1 MSSSLGKS
9 DLQNKA
15 LPWAV
20 IVAGPTCSGK
30 SYLSLKIAEA
40 LQGTIINAD
49 AMQCYRDLRI
59 ITTRPSEE
67 DEACV
72 PHRLYGVLPWDQTG
86 NAGWWREQAISEMQQ
101 VWDQQRLPILCGGT
115 GMYFHSLVH
124 GIAMIPEPSAEA
136 REEARRLID
145 TEGAPFLHES
155 LLKVDP
161 QTAEKLNPT
170 DSQRVARAW
179 EVWRS
184 TGKGLKYWQQEAHI
198 PGINCHF
205 IVIRLAPERALLKE
219 AVAQRFMAMV
229 EEGAVEEVEA
239 FLNASPPVQAPLRRA
254 LGVPEF
260 AAYLS
265 GEITISE
272 AIEQA
277 VRNTQRYIKRQETWF
292 SNRVLAPA
300 EQVCTFNS
308 RIDYKLKFSESF
320 IEKSILFINS
330 FIDV

>member
-1 MSSSLGKS
+1 MSGSLELSNSK
-9 DLQNKA
+9 NKQ

-30 SYLSLKIAEA
+30 SYLSIKIAQA

-49 AMQCYRDLRI
+49 AMQCYRNLRI
-59 ITTRPSEE
+59 ITTRPSIK
-67 DEACV
+67 DEAAV

-86 NAGWWREQAISEMQQ
+86 NAGWWREQAFSELQQ
-101 VWDQQRLPILCGGT
+101 VWAEKRLPILCGGT
-115 GMYFHSLVH
+115 GMYFHSLIH
-124 GIAMIPEPSAEA
+124 GIALIPEPSVEA
-136 REEARRLID
+136 REEARRLIEV
-145 TEGAPFLHES
+145 EGAPFVHES

-161 QTAEKLNPT
+161 QTAKTLNPT

-179 EVWRS
+179 EVWLS
-184 TGKGLKYWQQEAHI
+184 TGKGLKYWQQEAHL
-198 PGINCHF
+198 PGIECNF
-205 IVIRLAPERALLKE
+205 VVIRLAPERALLKE
-219 AVAQRFMAMV
+219 AVAERFNAMV
-229 EEGAVEEVEA
+229 EEGAVEEVA
-239 FLNASPPVQAPLRRA
+239 DFLKANPPVQAPLRRA

-265 GEITISE
+265 GEISLSA

-292 SNRVLAPA
+292 SNRTLAPV
-300 EQVCTFNS
+300 EQICIFNS
-308 RIDYKLKFSESF
+308 RIDGKLKLSESF
-320 IEKSILFINS
+320 IEKSVSFINS

>member
-1 MSSSLGKS
+1 MMLRSSDNTQK
-9 DLQNKA
+9 
-15 LPWAV
+15 PWAI

-59 ITTRPSEE
+59 ITTRPSIE

-86 NAGWWREQAISEMQQ
+86 NAGWWREQAISELNQA
-101 VWDQQRLPILCGGT
+101 WDQQKLPILCGGT
-115 GMYFHSLVH
+115 GMYFHSLIH

-136 REEARRLID
+136 REEARQLIE
-145 TEGAPFLHES
+145 TKGAPFLHES
-155 LLKVDP
+155 LLQVDP
-161 QTAEKLNPT
+161 QTAELLNPA
-170 DSQRVARAW
+170 DSQRIARAW

-198 PGINCHF
+198 PGIDCRF
-205 IVIRLAPERALLKE
+205 LVIRLAPDRALLKE
-219 AVAQRFMAMV
+219 AVAQRFIAMV
-229 EEGAVEEVEA
+229 DEGAVEEVEE
-239 FLNASPPVQAPLRRA
+239 FLRANPPVQAPLRRA

-265 GEITISE
+265 GELLLSD
-272 AIEQA
+272 AIDQA

-292 SNRVLAPA
+292 SHRILAP
-300 EQVCTFNS
+300 EDQICIFNS
-308 RIDYKLKFSESF
+308 RIDKNLKFSESF

>member
-1 MSSSLGKS
+1 MRGSLEPSNVK
-9 DLQNKA
+9 QKQ

-30 SYLSLKIAEA
+30 SYLSLKIAQA
-40 LQGTIINAD
+40 LNGTIVNAD

-59 ITTRPSEE
+59 ITTRPSPE
-67 DEACV
+67 DEAIV

-86 NAGWWREQAISEMQQ
+86 NAGWWREQALSELKY
-101 VWDQQRLPILCGGT
+101 VWDQNRLPILCGGT

-124 GIAMIPEPSAEA
+124 GIALIPEPSIEA
-136 REEARRLID
+136 REEARRLI
-145 TEGAPFLHES
+145 EEKGSPFVHDS

-161 QTAEKLNPT
+161 QTAQTLNPT

-179 EVWRS
+179 EVWLS
-184 TGKGLKYWQQEAHI
+184 TGKGLKYWQQEAHL
-198 PGINCHF
+198 PGAECNF
-205 IVIRLAPERALLKE
+205 IVIRLAPERALLRE
-219 AVAQRFMAMV
+219 AAAERFTAMV
-229 EEGAVEEVEA
+229 EEGAIKEVAE
-239 FLNASPPVQAPLRRA
+239 FLKANPPVQAPLRRA

-260 AAYLS
+260 AAYLT
-265 GEITISE
+265 GEISLSE

-292 SNRVLAPA
+292 SNRILAPSG
-300 EQVCTFNS
+300 QVCIFNS
-308 RIDYKLKFSESF
+308 RIDGKLKLSESF
-320 IEKSILFINS
+320 IEKSIAFINS

>member
-1 MSSSLGKS
+1 MRGSLELSNVKN
-9 DLQNKA
+9 QQ

-30 SYLSLKIAEA
+30 SYLSLKIAQA
-40 LQGTIINAD
+40 LKGTIVNAD

-59 ITTRPSEE
+59 ITTRPSPE
-67 DEACV
+67 DESCA
-72 PHRLYGVLPWDQTG
+72 PHRLYGVLSWDQTG
-86 NAGWWREQAISEMQQ
+86 NAGWWREQALTELKQIWSQN
-101 VWDQQRLPILCGGT
+101 RIPILCGGT

-124 GIAMIPEPSAEA
+124 GIALIPEPSVEA
-136 REEARRLID
+136 REEARRLI
-145 TEGAPFLHES
+145 EEKGSPFVHDS

-161 QTAEKLNPT
+161 KTAQTLNPT

-184 TGKGLKYWQQEAHI
+184 TGKGLKYWQQKAHL
-198 PGINCHF
+198 PGAACNF

-219 AVAQRFMAMV
+219 SVAERFMAMV
-229 EEGAVEEVEA
+229 EEGAVEEVAA
-239 FLNASPPVQAPLRRA
+239 FLKADPPVQAPLRRA

-265 GEITISE
+265 GEITIEE
-272 AIEQA
+272 AIDKA

-292 SNRVLAPA
+292 SNRNLAPSA
-300 EQVCTFNS
+300 QVCIFNS
-308 RIDYKLKFSESF
+308 RIDGKLKLSESF
-320 IEKSILFINS
+320 MEKSIAFINS